1 MKFQEIA
8 KQFAASAPGTD
19 AFKRLYQD
27 AFQLMTEDK
36 VHAGLYFVIGIA
48 AQAYV
53 RQYEDQAVSLE
64 SAARAHETLIG
75 FNDKIVRALT
85 AEPAE
90 KLSLLS
96 EVAIDYQHHN
106 ASF

>member
-1 MKFQEIA
+1 MNFEDIA

-27 AFQLMTEDK
+27 SFQLMTEDRQ
-36 VHAGLYFVIGIA
+36 HAGLYFVIGIA

-64 SAARAHETLIG
+64 AAARAHATLVG
-75 FNDKIVRALT
+75 FNDKMVRALT
-85 AEPAE
+85 ADPAL
-90 KLSLLS
+90 KLRLLS
-96 EVAIDYQHHN
+96 EVAVDYQHHN